1 MWVLLCRVQFCSH
14 ASQLVISMPSA
25 TTVTS
30 IYIAFTHPAERS
42 SNHLVMRAVPVVGPP
57 TDTLY
62 ARLQDSGFQQ
72 VFDPI
77 KVKFKPT
84 AKDMQVAEES
94 GTDLAQAIQKKQK
107 AAQKQ
112 TSKQA
117 STGASASPLLH
128 LHLPACSPPWD
139 CRCDCWHV

>member
-1 MWVLLCRVQFCSH
+1 MCEEHTSVKQLLRACS
-14 ASQLVISMPSA
+14 
-25 TTVTS
+25 
-30 IYIAFTHPAERS
+30 
-42 SNHLVMRAVPVVGPP
+42 
-57 TDTLY
+57 
-62 ARLQDSGFQQ
+62 QDSGFQQ

-84 AKDMQVAEES
+84 ARDMQVAEES

-117 STGASASPLLH
+117 STGAAASP
-128 LHLPACSPPWD
+128 PIPP
-139 CRCDCWHV
+139 

>member
-1 MWVLLCRVQFCSH
+1 MV
-14 ASQLVISMPSA
+14 
-25 TTVTS
+25 
-30 IYIAFTHPAERS
+30 
-42 SNHLVMRAVPVVGPP
+42 
-57 TDTLY
+57 
-62 ARLQDSGFQQ
+62 QDSGFQQ

-117 STGASASPLLH
+117 STGAAFKIFLYPAC
-128 LHLPACSPPWD
+128 LPAAPNHDIVGVIMTCDSWLSCSQ
-139 CRCDCWHV
+139 CALRLVT